1 MRLDKFLKVSR
12 LIKRRTLA
20 KEVSEVG
27 RILVNGKVAKPA
39 TEVEA
44 GDRIVVDYGSRTL
57 EVEVL
62 EVRESAR
69 VADARE
75 MFRVLEERRVQQ
87 PDPLRDA
94 KPGE

>member
-39 TEVEA
+39 TQVEA
-44 GDRIVVDYGSRTL
+44 GNRITLDYGSRVV

-69 VADARE
+69 MADARE

-87 PDPLRDA
+87 QDPFRD
-94 KPGE
+94 GDRSE